1 MQGHVSDQRVN
12 GGWVPSLIIAG
23 AAAFWGLYWI
33 PLRETEALGVPPL
46 WSVALFNMP
55 LVLVSGVVFLW
66 FFRSN
71 RHLLGQ
77 IILAGVLAGAGLA
90 LYGMGLMLTTVV
102 RATLLFYLT
111 PVWGTLI
118 GIVVLGERPGLRR
131 WFALT
136 LGIAGLILT
145 IGLTPDDLNLVFGA
159 GEVVGLASGL
169 VWAAAATV
177 IRRSEGLP
185 ATGLAFFQFAT
196 AFIVTSVFAISMGEG
211 FVTAE
216 IIATALNW
224 YLITGAICHV
234 GNNLHHFRRHRSGV
248 PRKIRPVDDDR
259 SCCRRVFCRHP
270 FARRSTFNMGVDWCG
285 ANHLSRHRRSHWIGG
300 LASIRA
306 ETAHPPRLVP

>member
-1 MQGHVSDQRVN
+1 MHGPVSDQRVN
-12 GGWVPSLIIAG
+12 GGWMPSLIIAG

-55 LVLVSGVVFLW
+55 LVFVSGVVFLW
-66 FFRSN
+66 FYRSN
-71 RHLLGQ
+71 RRLLGQ
-77 IILAGVLAGAGLA
+77 IVLAGVLAGAGLA

-118 GIVVLGERPGLRR
+118 GIIVLGERPGLRR

-136 LGIAGLILT
+136 LGIGGLILT

-159 GEVVGLASGL
+159 GEAVGLASGL

-185 ATGLAFFQFAT
+185 STGLAFFQFAT

-224 YLITGAICHV
+224 YLIIGASVMLATIYV
-234 GNNLHHFRRHRSGV
+234 IFGVIGQVSPGRSGLLMMTEV
-248 PRKIRPVDDDR
+248 VVA
-259 SCCRRVFCRHP
+259 VFSAAILLP
-270 FARRSTFNMGVDWCG
+270 EEA
-285 ANHLSRHRRSHWIGG
+285 LSMWEWIGAALIISAG
-300 LASIRA
+300 IVEVTGS
-306 ETAHPPRLVP
+306 EV